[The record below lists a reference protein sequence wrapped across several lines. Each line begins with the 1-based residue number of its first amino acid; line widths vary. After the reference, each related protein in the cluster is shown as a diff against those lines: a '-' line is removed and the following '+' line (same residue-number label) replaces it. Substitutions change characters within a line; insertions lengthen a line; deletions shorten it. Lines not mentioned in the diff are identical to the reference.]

1 MIKAKNNG
9 KTMLYY
15 NTIENIYLILN
26 IKPGDILS
34 KKVSSTNEN
43 LKITKK
49 MIKKPVVSFK
59 IGLVPIN
66 IFTLLKLK
74 RYNSIDTKMLF
85 KILKNK
91 RKVGFKIN

>member
-66 IFTLLKLK
+66 ILTLFKLK
-74 RYNSIDTKMLF
+74 KYNSVDTKMLF

-91 RKVGFKIN
+91 RNVGVKIN

>member
-66 IFTLLKLK
+66 ILTLFKLK
-74 RYNSIDTKMLF
+74 KYNSVDTKMLF